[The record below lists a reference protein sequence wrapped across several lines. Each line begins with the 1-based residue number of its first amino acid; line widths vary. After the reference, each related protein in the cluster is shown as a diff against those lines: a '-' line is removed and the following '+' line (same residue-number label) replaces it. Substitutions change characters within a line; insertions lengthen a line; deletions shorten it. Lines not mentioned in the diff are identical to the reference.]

1 MDIHKGLLSNWSK
14 HLFLIFFIVL
24 NSSCINNKNFVY
36 YDGIYES
43 PRHIHIPNTVFSDEM
58 KLANDMAN
66 LNFEEATITTNKNQY
81 REDYSTTNTY
91 VYLNNNIDPYW
102 NSRWEYRFWSL
113 NNGWNGYGWN
123 GYGWN
128 GYVWNSPYGWNNF
141 YNPYSYWGNYNT
153 RYNNRYNHFRWQNS
167 NNKFLRN
174 KTRAYRSNSNSY
186 RKNRYSYNNEGNI
199 SSKYYNNNGSKS
211 NNSYR
216 RSKAR
221 SSNTAKSSYTPKTTS
236 RTYNSG
242 SSSGS
247 SSSSSKSS
255 TNKSSSNSSSYR
267 SNSNSYRRR

>member
-43 PRHIHIPNTVFSDEM
+43 PRHIPNTVFSDEM

-113 NNGWNGYGWN
+113 NNGWNGYGSHEDEQDDDDERSHDELS
-123 GYGWN
+123 GWN
-128 GYVWNSPYGWNNF
+128 ERVS
-141 YNPYSYWGNYNT
+141 
-153 RYNNRYNHFRWQNS
+153 
-167 NNKFLRN
+167 FLR
-174 KTRAYRSNSNSY
+174 KRS
-186 RKNRYSYNNEGNI
+186 
-199 SSKYYNNNGSKS
+199 
-211 NNSYR
+211 
-216 RSKAR
+216 
-221 SSNTAKSSYTPKTTS
+221 TTS
-236 RTYNSG
+236 GQRQC
-242 SSSGS
+242 
-247 SSSSSKSS
+247 
-255 TNKSSSNSSSYR
+255 
-267 SNSNSYRRR
+267 